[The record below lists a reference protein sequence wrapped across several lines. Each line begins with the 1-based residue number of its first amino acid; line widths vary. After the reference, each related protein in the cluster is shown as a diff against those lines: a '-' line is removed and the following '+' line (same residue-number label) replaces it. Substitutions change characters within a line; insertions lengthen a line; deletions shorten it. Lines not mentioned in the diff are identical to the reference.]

1 MKCISKIQ
9 GKSCEDIISK
19 LRNGSAAE
27 NAVAKMHERGLLAP
41 RRSRHRLTPGTVK
54 FAAFHVLSL
63 EGDKGLTVLELAEK
77 IQVCSY
83 LHIHIKRSF
92 VLSGL
97 FLTSY
102 ALYLSEIWSSRPDDQ
117 QDT

>member
-1 MKCISKIQ
+1 MYLIFQ
-9 GKSCEDIISK
+9 GKSGVDIIST

-27 NAVAKMHERGLLAP
+27 SAVAKMQERGLLAP

-63 EGDKGLTVLELAEK
+63 EGSKGLTVLELAEK
-77 IQVCSY
+77 IQVNCLSF
-83 LHIHIKRSF
+83 LSSALFKTVKF
-92 VLSGL
+92 VLM
-97 FLTSY
+97 FHF
-102 ALYLSEIWSSRPDDQ
+102 LSEIWSSGPNNQ